1 MEGNLCVCFFF
12 AEHPTSLFSPQKGAR
27 VKSKQN
33 EKLIF
38 NAAFQAFK
46 TGSWRTV
53 LSSNGSVF
61 FLNDVN
67 PLLTAVVLQSLESVA
82 HPVDI
87 PIHQC
92 GHSVNVAMLPDFFW

>member
-67 PLLTAVVLQSLESVA
+67 PLLTAVVWTGGKSRSESEWA
-82 HPVDI
+82 QREAP
-87 PIHQC
+87 PSSP
-92 GHSVNVAMLPDFFW
+92 SVFNHCPS